1 MTSVA
6 MSQDLIQKY
15 LPQELWKIA
24 KNFDI
29 PQEFL
34 ENNSELVTM
43 ILKSRS
49 IDTTEEKQ
57 NRFNLLPLMND
68 EQMVKLRWILTKEKT
83 KLKEIEEKYSMK
95 KDAIKDKYLQP
106 EDPKVKEKTKQIKD
120 KESKIAAKELEQADN
135 LLDMI

>member
-68 EQMVKLRWILTKEKT
+68 EQMVKLR
-83 KLKEIEEKYSMK
+83 
-95 KDAIKDKYLQP
+95 
-106 EDPKVKEKTKQIKD
+106 
-120 KESKIAAKELEQADN
+120 
-135 LLDMI
+135 

>member
-6 MSQDLIQKY
+6 TDQDLVQKY

-24 KNFDI
+24 KSFDI
-29 PQEFL
+29 PQDFL
-34 ENNSELVTM
+34 EAESGLVIM

-68 EQMVKLRWILTKEKT
+68 DQMVKLR
-83 KLKEIEEKYSMK
+83 
-95 KDAIKDKYLQP
+95 
-106 EDPKVKEKTKQIKD
+106 
-120 KESKIAAKELEQADN
+120 
-135 LLDMI
+135 